1 MKILFIQGGSRL
13 KLADNGNGTLMVILP
28 MKCGS
33 DTFLFVILLR

>member
-13 KLADNGNGTLMVILP
+13 KLADNGGTLMVILP
-28 MKCGS
+28 MKYGS